1 MQVMELKD
9 FLETDDF
16 YNLSNDAKLLY
27 LYLLAYKNTDNLVY
41 CSELIYDVLHVNG
54 EEFSQLA
61 DAGLIKI
68 SEFDEPITVM

>member
-1 MQVMELKD
+1 MELKD

-27 LYLLAYKNTDNLVY
+27 LYLLAY
-41 CSELIYDVLHVNG
+41 
-54 EEFSQLA
+54 
-61 DAGLIKI
+61 GLIKI